1 MTDVVTP
8 TEDAGEL
15 GQGGGLL
22 AELAFSDLYLE
33 PDIQAWF
40 KRSPDDRERHV
51 VQGDLLEETQ
61 ALRRRLQEHN
71 TGHDFRVDWE
81 GVRVRVQRI
90 ETVDGD
96 VYVCRRLRERPMAFA
111 DLGYPPKLM
120 KALLSED
127 FTKGGLVLFTGPAG
141 AGKST
146 SLASWLAARLAT
158 FGGTACTIENPVEV
172 ALHGRHGTGDVV
184 GTCYQTQVRE
194 DAEFGPSIQRIL
206 RAAPNMIFIGEIRG
220 RDAAAQA
227 VLAGTSGHLVSSTLH
242 ANNVQAGLERL
253 KTMMAE
259 SRLDAGFL
267 ADSVAAVLHQTMTTT
282 RLGGTQRR
290 RVSVT
295 PLIVSGAQNE
305 TAIRAHLR
313 SGEFSQLVSEIER
326 QRRVMS
332 SGNEGAI

>member
-1 MTDVVTP
+1 MTSAVIATAETSEP
-8 TEDAGEL
+8 
-15 GQGGGLL
+15 GQGGGPLVG
-22 AELAFSDLYLE
+22 LAFSDLYLE
-33 PDIQAWF
+33 PDSQAWF

-51 VQGDLLEETQ
+51 VQGDTLEETL
-61 ALRRRLQEHN
+61 ALRKRLQEHN
-71 TGHDFRVDWE
+71 TGRDFRVDWE
-81 GVRVRVQRI
+81 SIRLRVQRI

-96 VYVCRRLRERPMAFA
+96 VYVCRRLLDQPIAFA
-111 DLGYPPKLM
+111 ELGYPPKLM
-120 KALLSED
+120 KALLSDE

-172 ALHGRHGTGDVV
+172 TLHGRHGTGDVV

-220 RDAAAQA
+220 KDAAAQA
-227 VLAGTSGHLVSSTLH
+227 VLAGTSGHLVTSTLH

-253 KTMMAE
+253 KTMLAE
-259 SRLDAGFL
+259 SGLDAGFL
-267 ADSVAAVLHQTMTTT
+267 ADAVAAVLYQTMTTT
-282 RLGGTQRR
+282 RIGGTQRK
-290 RVSVT
+290 RVVVT
-295 PLIVSGAQNE
+295 PLIVAGAQNE

-313 SGEFSQLVSEIER
+313 SGDFSQLVSEIER
-326 QRRVMS
+326 QRRVMVQ
-332 SGNEGAI
+332 SGEGAL